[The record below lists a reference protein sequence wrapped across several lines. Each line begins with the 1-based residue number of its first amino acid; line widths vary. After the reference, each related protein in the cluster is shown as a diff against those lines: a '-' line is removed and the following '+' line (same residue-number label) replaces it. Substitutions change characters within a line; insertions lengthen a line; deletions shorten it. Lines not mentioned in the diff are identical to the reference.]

1 MNEVFFGMNVVT
13 LAGFAVMGIGLTLN
27 RQGTIRAPMA
37 FAMMGAWTALLLF
50 GFYMAPPAAP

>member
-1 MNEVFFGMNVVT
+1 MNEVLFGMNILS

-37 FAMMGAWTALLLF
+37 FAILGAGTALLLF
-50 GFYMAPPAAP
+50 GFYITPPASP

>member
-37 FAMMGAWTALLLF
+37 FAMMGAGTALLLF

>member
-37 FAMMGAWTALLLF
+37 FAMMGAGTALLLF
-50 GFYMAPPAAP
+50 GFYMAPSAAP